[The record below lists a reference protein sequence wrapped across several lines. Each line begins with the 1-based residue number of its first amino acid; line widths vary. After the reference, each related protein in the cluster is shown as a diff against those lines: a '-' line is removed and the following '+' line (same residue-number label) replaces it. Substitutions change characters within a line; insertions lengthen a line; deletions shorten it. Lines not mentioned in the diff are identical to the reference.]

1 MKLPKISRRTM
12 LAAGGAA
19 AGAGALGAVWFAASN
34 PVDLIISLLQRALP
48 GVRLDP
54 VSVRTCAEDVF
65 ESVQYQFPRPQRLPS
80 ALKLK
85 AVRMASQVAGV
96 ERVASMGPFEQRLDE
111 ITRVAV
117 TRLLTNSNFFTVADP
132 HSEVIVYTRPEP
144 NAACGNP
151 FADLT
156 PPA

>member
-1 MKLPKISRRTM
+1 MKLPKLSRRTM

-19 AGAGALGAVWFAASN
+19 AGAGALGAVWFAASS
-34 PVDLIISLLQRALP
+34 PVDLIVSLLQRALP

-54 VSVRTCAEDVF
+54 ASVRACAEDVF
-65 ESVQYQFPRPQRLPS
+65 EIVQYQFPRQQRLPS

-85 AVRMASQVAGV
+85 AVRMASQALGV
-96 ERVASMGPFEQRLDE
+96 ERVASMGPFEDRLEE

-117 TRLLTNSNFFTVADP
+117 TRLLTNSNFFAAADP
-132 HSEVIVYTRPEP
+132 RNEVIFYTRPEP

-151 FADLT
+151 FANLT
-156 PPA
+156 SPA